1 MTTINLIG
9 ENACLLRNG
18 ALLLRGRLLGDARR
32 LGALCGRNLGLLRSC
47 GLGLSSP
54 LDRRRGVDD
63 GEDARLGVA
72 GLRPSTFAS
81 HVVVIK
87 VYMETEK
94 ADI

>member
-1 MTTINLIG
+1 MTTMNLVG

-18 ALLLRGRLLGDARR
+18 ALLLRGRLLGYARG
-32 LGALCGRNLGLLRSC
+32 LGALRGRNLGFLRSC

-72 GLRPSTFAS
+72 GLRPSTFAG
-81 HVVVIK
+81 HVGVIK
-87 VYMETEK
+87 VYIKTER
-94 ADI
+94 ADV